1 MKWEFQKLQMK
12 SVTTDCNGKG
22 LPLEAATGRWN
33 GPGMQGRLDRESDW
47 KLEWESVNGRV
58 KGKPF
63 AENWSRERLQL
74 GEDFVSGGASSTTG
88 RKRSRLRGGCGE
100 VEIMGKVAIG
110 WWRSVE
116 RRLERRMEA
125 AQRSA

>member
-1 MKWEFQKLQMK
+1 M
-12 SVTTDCNGKG
+12 
-22 LPLEAATGRWN
+22 
-33 GPGMQGRLDRESDW
+33 
-47 KLEWESVNGRV
+47 NGRV

-100 VEIMGKVAIG
+100 VEIMGMVATARVVAIS
-110 WWRSVE
+110 R
-116 RRLERRMEA
+116 EA
-125 AQRSA
+125 TGKEDGGRAA